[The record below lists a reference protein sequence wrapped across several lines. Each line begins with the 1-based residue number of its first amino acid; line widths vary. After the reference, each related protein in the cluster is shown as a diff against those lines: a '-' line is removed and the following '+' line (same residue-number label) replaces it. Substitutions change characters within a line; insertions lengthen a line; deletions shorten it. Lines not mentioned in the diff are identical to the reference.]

1 MTVNYFM
8 NEQVKELE
16 EEIKVAREAYYNL
29 EPTMSDQEYDAKI
42 EKLKSLNG
50 ASKELA
56 EVGAPVPKN
65 SLWKKTKHDIPM
77 GSLNKVNSEK
87 EFREWCSSRGNDFV
101 ISEKLDGS
109 SMSLVY
115 QDGELIQAITRGDG
129 LEGEDVLENALLVS
143 GVKKNIDARGRV
155 LVRGEIIMKISTF
168 KHKYSDQYA
177 NPRNTAAGKIREKK
191 DKNGCKDLDFL
202 AYNMFV
208 NERQEELETY
218 QFRYLQDF
226 GFKTPHFHD
235 GSVEAVASVYH
246 FMRGMRE
253 RCDPELDYE
262 FDGMVVRMNS
272 IRDQNELGSKNM
284 RPEGQVAWKFD
295 ALASESRMVDVRW
308 SVGTT
313 GRITPVAI
321 IEPVNVGGVVITNV
335 SLHNLG
341 MFKELQLKK
350 GSRVLVSR
358 NNDVIPYLK
367 ANLDLE
373 QK

>member
-1 MTVNYFM
+1 M
-8 NEQVKELE
+8 NDQVKQLE
-16 EEIKVAREAYYNL
+16 EEVKAAREAYYNL
-29 EPTMSDQEYDAKI
+29 EPIMSDQEYDAKI
-42 EKLKSLNG
+42 EKLRSLSED
-50 ASKELA
+50 SKELA

-65 SLWKKTKHDIPM
+65 SLWSKVKHDIPM

-87 EFREWCSSRGNDFV
+87 EFTDWCFSRGDRFV

-115 QDGELIQAITRGDG
+115 QDGTLVQAITRGDG
-129 LEGEDVLENALLVS
+129 IEGEDVLENASLVS
-143 GVKKNIDARGRV
+143 GVKKSIERRGRV

-168 KHKYSDQYA
+168 KRKYSDQYA

-191 DKNGCKDLDFL
+191 DKSGCTDLDFL
-202 AYNMFV
+202 AYNIFV
-208 NERQEELETY
+208 NEKQTETEVQ
-218 QFRYLQDF
+218 QFRELLDL
-226 GFKTPHFHD
+226 GFKTPHFSD
-235 GSVEAVASVYH
+235 GGVMSMIEVYN
-246 FMRGMRE
+246 FMKDKRE
-253 RCDPELDYE
+253 KLDKDLEYEFDYE
-262 FDGMVVRMNS
+262 FDGMVVRMDS
-272 IRDQNELGSKNM
+272 IHEQNELGSKNL
-284 RPEGQVAWKFD
+284 RPGGQVAWKFD
-295 ALASESRMVDVRW
+295 ALASESRMVDIRW

-335 SLHNLG
+335 SLHNIG

-373 QK
+373 PK